1 MSYIDGSGSLNVA
14 KIARQIRQVAKSVD
28 DTLYASFENIDGE
41 RRLMTIEAIKS
52 LRSLADEIERQEDEF
67 FNS

>member
-28 DTLYASFENIDGE
+28 DTLYASFDNIDGE

-52 LRSLADEIERQEDEF
+52 LRSLADEIESQEDEF

>member
-28 DTLYASFENIDGE
+28 DTLYASFEHIDGE
-41 RRLMTIEAIKS
+41 RRLMTNEAIKS
-52 LRSLADEIERQEDEF
+52 LRTLADEIERQEDEF

>member
-52 LRSLADEIERQEDEF
+52 LRSLADEIESQEDEF